1 MFIYHLIYTKQPGIT
16 NFDRRNKV
24 WADAPNIYNMNAN
37 NCQPIKFAFDVIQ
50 ANLFAGRHKCCHPM

>member
-37 NCQPIKFAFDVIQ
+37 NCQPIKFAFDVVQ
-50 ANLFAGRHKCCHPM
+50 AN